1 MMLIKLEIF
10 CARCDW
16 RLNPLFFLTL
26 LIRKTSIR
34 KSQRL
39 LSNTFWKNLYNI
51 VGYYQWRTEPSKG
64 SLMKPRN
71 LLI

>member
-16 RLNPLFFLTL
+16 RLNLLFFLTL

-34 KSQRL
+34 KSQSL
-39 LSNTFWKNLYNI
+39 LPNTSWKNLYNI

-64 SLMKPRN
+64 SLKKPRN